1 MIENRNSNV
10 EEVTE
15 NKNSKLNQ
23 IVMGFIPLKYFV
35 MFFIITIAGV
45 YFEATPKGF
54 LGGFMLCTIFGIT
67 LEKLGDNIPIVKD
80 YFGGGPFVAIFAA
93 AAIVYFGWMPEAAVN
108 QIRDF
113 IKPMDYIGLIV
124 GALICGSIL
133 TMDKKLLIKAG
144 SLYVIPIFGAIICA
158 FGLTG
163 VIGMAMGFGWKE
175 AIMFVSLPIMGGGT
189 SAGAV
194 PLSQMYGSVLSQ
206 DSSYYLSLI
215 MPAVGIGNALAIVV
229 AGFLDRVGK
238 KAPALT
244 GNGVL
249 MHGFEVETKAD
260 AKERHDYGEM
270 GVGFLI
276 TAMFFTLGIILSKF
290 VPMIHYY
297 AWTIICVAVAKISG
311 AFPRELEGSI
321 KQWYQFLQKISI
333 PAVLFG
339 IGFVYTDLNVVFSAL
354 TPTYFI
360 LVLATIVGAV
370 VGAGVLGK
378 VVGFFPI
385 EAAITA
391 GLCMANM
398 GGSGDLAT
406 LGAAKRMELMP
417 FSQISSRIGGAIILV
432 ISSILAGILGA
443 GL

>member
-1 MIENRNSNV
+1 MNTGQESIFDRV
-10 EEVTE
+10 M
-15 NKNSKLNQ
+15 
-23 IVMGFIPLKYFV
+23 MGFIPLKYFL

-45 YFEATPKGF
+45 YFNATPKGF
-54 LGGFMLCTIFGIT
+54 LGGFMLCTIFGIA
-67 LEKLGDNIPIVKD
+67 LEKLGDNIPIIKD
-80 YFGGGPFVAIFAA
+80 YFGGGPFVTIFAA
-93 AAIVYFGWMPEAAVN
+93 AAIVYFGWMPEATMT
-108 QIRDF
+108 QIQDF
-113 IKPMDYIGLIV
+113 VKPMDYIGLIV

-133 TMDKKLLIKAG
+133 TMDKKLLIRAG
-144 SLYVIPIFGAIICA
+144 SLYVIPIIGAIVCA

-163 VIGMAMGFGWKE
+163 VIGMLMGFGWKE
-175 AIMFVSLPIMGGGT
+175 AIMFVALPIMGGGT

-215 MPAVGIGNALAIVV
+215 MPAVGIGNALAIVA
-229 AGFLDRVGK
+229 AGFLDRLGK
-238 KAPALT
+238 KAPSMT

-249 MHGFEVETKAD
+249 MHGFELD
-260 AKERHDYGEM
+260 SAKDQDRKMDYGEM
-270 GVGFLI
+270 GIGFLI
-276 TAMFFTLGIILSKF
+276 TAMFFTIGIILSKF
-290 VPMIHYY
+290 MPMIHYY
-297 AWTIICVAVAKISG
+297 AWTIICVAVAKITG
-311 AFPRELEGSI
+311 AFPSGLEGAI
-321 KQWYQFLQKISI
+321 KQWYLFLQKISI

-360 LVLATIVGAV
+360 LVLTTIIGAI

-378 VVGFFPI
+378 VVGFYVI

>member
-1 MIENRNSNV
+1 
-10 EEVTE
+10 
-15 NKNSKLNQ
+15 
-23 IVMGFIPLKYFV
+23 
-35 MFFIITIAGV
+35 
-45 YFEATPKGF
+45 
-54 LGGFMLCTIFGIT
+54 
-67 LEKLGDNIPIVKD
+67 
-80 YFGGGPFVAIFAA
+80 
-93 AAIVYFGWMPEAAVN
+93 
-108 QIRDF
+108 
-113 IKPMDYIGLIV
+113 MDYIGLIV

-133 TMDKKLLIKAG
+133 TMDKKLLIRAG
-144 SLYVIPIFGAIICA
+144 SLYVIPIIGAIVCA

-163 VIGMAMGFGWKE
+163 VIGMLMGFGWKE
-175 AIMFVSLPIMGGGT
+175 AIMFVALPIMGGGT

-215 MPAVGIGNALAIVV
+215 MPAVGIGNALAIVA
-229 AGFLDRVGK
+229 AGFLDRLGK
-238 KAPALT
+238 KAPSMT

-249 MHGFEVETKAD
+249 MHGFELD
-260 AKERHDYGEM
+260 SAKDQDRKMDYGEM
-270 GVGFLI
+270 GIGFLI
-276 TAMFFTLGIILSKF
+276 TAMFFTIGIILSKF
-290 VPMIHYY
+290 MPMIHYY
-297 AWTIICVAVAKISG
+297 AWTIICVAVAKITG
-311 AFPRELEGSI
+311 AFPSGLEGAI
-321 KQWYQFLQKISI
+321 KQWYLFLQKISI

-360 LVLATIVGAV
+360 LVLTTIIGAI

-378 VVGFFPI
+378 VVGFYVI